1 MKKGLSFF
9 LKTVLPLSIGVYLIW
24 LFYTS
29 MTADSKLQFYSALQK
44 ANYFW
49 ILVSLVLG
57 WIAVVARAQRWKYV
71 LEPMGYTTPLKNRY
85 HAISIGYLI
94 NLTIPRAGEAT
105 RAASLYRSDNVPFAK
120 SFGTIVA
127 ERAVDLVM
135 LASIFFVT
143 TLIGGKDFELIWAE
157 LIAKFGQ
164 KSTTTDGFPWKTL
177 FLGAAL
183 FGMLMVA
190 FLYFK
195 FPRFKEKI
203 QNFISGVLNGLF
215 AIFKSKNPGAYVLTT
230 LIIWGCYLLM
240 FGLCFLSLEET
251 SGFHVKGMLIAFIA
265 GSIGMT
271 LTNGGIGSYPL
282 LVGLVIAYYLKE
294 TYADSAEGIGNA
306 LGLLIWGSQTLLMI
320 ILGLVSL
327 VLLPKNFSAEKNVK
341 ISNDT
346 E

>member
-1 MKKGLSFF
+1 MKKGITFF

-29 MTADSKLQFYSALQK
+29 MTEDSKLQFYEALKK

-49 ILVSLVLG
+49 ILLSLVLG

-71 LEPMGYTTPLKNRY
+71 LEPLGYTTPLKNRY
-85 HAISIGYLI
+85 HAITIGYLI

-105 RAASLYRSDNVPFAK
+105 RAVSLYRSDNVPFAK

-135 LASIFFVT
+135 LASIFFIT
-143 TLIGGKDFELIWAE
+143 TLIGGKDFELIWNE
-157 LIAKFGQ
+157 LITRFGQ
-164 KSTTTDGFPWKTL
+164 KSGETGGFPWKYV
-177 FLGAAL
+177 FFGGIALGIAI
-183 FGMLMVA
+183 VA

-195 FPRFKEKI
+195 FPSFKEKL
-203 QNFISGVLNGLF
+203 QNFIKGVLNGVF

-230 LIIWGCYLLM
+230 FVIWGCYLIM
-240 FGLCFLSLEET
+240 FGICFQALAET
-251 SGFHVKGMLIAFIA
+251 SDFHIKGILIGFIA
-265 GSIGMT
+265 GSIGIT

-282 LVGLVIAYYLKE
+282 LVGLVIAFYLKE
-294 TYADSAEGIGNA
+294 DYPNSANGIGNA
-306 LGLLIWGSQTLLMI
+306 LGLLIWLSQTLLMI
-320 ILGLVSL
+320 VLGLVSL
-327 VLLPKNFSAEKNVK
+327 VLLPKNYSAEKNVET
-341 ISNDT
+341 SNDP